1 MFSCFSCARCK
12 TPPQDEIRSTSSLL
26 HHPSHSSLL
35 NYMNNFD
42 VQGNLTTVLPS
53 RENIGNELIVI
64 DYPCPSELKPH
75 VEGRRKSKKE
85 GTIKCVND
93 SSIPPVKISF
103 ISKRSDN
110 YFIIDKQKN
119 IPKEEKEVDQKLHF
133 YYSKITQYSCTYCKK
148 FYINAYKNKKPIEE
162 KMCIHCNR
170 KITQKK
176 YNEIFSG
183 NGYVKNNEMYFGYNP
198 LVMFFGHDPDFNESN
213 SNMKEGNKIKNAN
226 NKSNNNNSYKNKPNN
241 INKKINPKQQN
252 ISKKSNTTKSNTD
265 NKNKKKK

>member
-110 YFIIDKQKN
+110 YFIIDKQKK
-119 IPKEEKEVDQKLHF
+119 IQKNQNHPQNQILKKTFHKSIVNF
-133 YYSKITQYSCTYCKK
+133 SKYVNAFTSLKK
-148 FYINAYKNKKPIEE
+148 TFI
-162 KMCIHCNR
+162 
-170 KITQKK
+170 QKK
-176 YNEIFSG
+176 HHLLILNLLQILLLNLIQLFILIIHIKIILYHMKIIH
-183 NGYVKNNEMYFGYNP
+183 VK
-198 LVMFFGHDPDFNESN
+198 L
-213 SNMKEGNKIKNAN
+213 K
-226 NKSNNNNSYKNKPNN
+226 
-241 INKKINPKQQN
+241 
-252 ISKKSNTTKSNTD
+252 
-265 NKNKKKK
+265 